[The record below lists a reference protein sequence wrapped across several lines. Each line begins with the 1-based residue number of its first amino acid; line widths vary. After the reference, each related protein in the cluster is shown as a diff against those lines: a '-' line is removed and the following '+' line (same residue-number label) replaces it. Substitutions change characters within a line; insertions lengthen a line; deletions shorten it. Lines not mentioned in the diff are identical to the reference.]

1 MAINPLK
8 PTDSLTSRAYD
19 AIKSAILTLQL
30 RPGEFF
36 SIGSLAE
43 QLDVSRTPVR
53 EALLLLER
61 EGLVR
66 LVPHKGAYIAEIT
79 EQDVA
84 EIFELR
90 ILLES
95 YAAGLACEGL
105 EDIELKRLELLL
117 EESRL
122 AIEKH
127 EYLASSDLGR
137 QIHDVL
143 VQKAENNRLT
153 LYLNDLD
160 AHYTRIRRLSA
171 LMQGRL
177 YKSHEQHVKI
187 LEALKVRDSEGS
199 KQAMADHLA
208 SVRDDIFANINDW
221 ITELAADGRQAVDNF
236 S

>member
-1 MAINPLK
+1 MGIRPLK
-8 PTDSLTSRAYD
+8 PTDSLSNRAYD
-19 AIKSAILTLQL
+19 AVKDAILSLQL

-36 SIGSLAE
+36 SIGSLAD

-61 EGLVR
+61 EGLVH
-66 LVPHKGAYIAEIT
+66 LVPHKGAYIAQIT
-79 EQDVA
+79 RQDVE

-95 YAAGLACEGL
+95 YAAGLACDRLVDSEL
-105 EDIELKRLELLL
+105 ERLEQLLK
-117 EESRL
+117 ESKR
-122 AIEKH
+122 AIDQH
-127 EYLASSDLGR
+127 EYLTSSDLGR

-143 VQKAENNRLT
+143 VQKAENSRLN

-177 YKSHEQHVKI
+177 YKSHEQHVLI
-187 LEALKVRDSEGS
+187 LSALKARDPEGAR
-199 KQAMADHLA
+199 QAMADHLS
-208 SVRDDIFANINDW
+208 SVRDDILANIDDW
-221 ITELAADGRQAVDNF
+221 ITDLVSANGQERFNLR
-236 S
+236 